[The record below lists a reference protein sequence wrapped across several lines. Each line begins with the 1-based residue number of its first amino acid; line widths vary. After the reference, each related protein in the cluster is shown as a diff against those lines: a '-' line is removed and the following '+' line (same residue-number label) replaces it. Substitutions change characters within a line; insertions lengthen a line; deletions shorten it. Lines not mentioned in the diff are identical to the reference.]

1 MLEKLAKQTA
11 VYGISTI
18 VVRFLSY
25 LLTPYYTRVFGQE
38 TYGVVTDIY
47 ALIPLALTL
56 LTMGM
61 ESSYFRFSAKAE
73 EAGGDVKAAKR
84 RLFATTWGVT
94 SLAAAVFFLA
104 TAFFRDGIAR
114 MMGEAYVAH
123 PEYVVWVGLIIL
135 FDVWACIPFS
145 RLREQGRAM
154 TFVGLKAMNVVLNVA
169 LAFGFGAAGLFAT
182 DFGVGWVFVANL
194 IASVVTWL
202 AILGTA
208 DRTVP
213 KINWAL
219 LAAIFAYSLPLLV
232 GGLAG
237 TANEFIDRQLI
248 KYLVPEGA
256 MAQLG
261 IYGAITKIAV
271 VMMLF
276 YQMYRLAAE
285 PFFLSNFRKS
295 DFVAMNAAAL
305 KYYVMASM
313 LIFLG
318 IALFRDVFAL
328 IVGRSFREGIFILP
342 VVLGANVLTGVW
354 LNLSF
359 WYKREERTSL
369 AIVVT
374 GAGLVAIVAFGFWLI
389 PLWGYYGA
397 AWARLASE
405 TVMVAVSW
413 WLNRR
418 YYPTPYD
425 WRRIG
430 EYVAAALAVFAVCE
444 ALTASA
450 DNMFV
455 SYAFNIVLFAL
466 YAAYLVRRERIGLGG
481 HAKEEISLLRR
492 DAGRVSHAQLFTGL
506 SGSGALALA
515 VAYVQYLCCRHRR
528 DGDSCGECPDCKQ
541 IASLAHPDLH
551 LVFPV
556 NKQGKKSG
564 EVMRSDEFLPL
575 FRTLF
580 DERGGYVSPQ
590 DWYDRLDL
598 GKTLKGMIAA
608 READEIIR
616 KLSFKSFEADYKTML
631 IWLPEAMNERPPTR
645 SSKSS
650 KSLGSGRAF
659 ILVSEQPDR
668 LLPTIISRTQ
678 EAIAAHSSPT
688 YWNVS
693 RRERAFSDPLQARN
707 MARLAGGDLL
717 S

>member
-25 LLTPYYTRVFGQE
+25 LLTPYYTRILGQE
-38 TYGVVTDIY
+38 TYGIVTDIY

-73 EAGGDVKAAKR
+73 EAGGDVRAAKR

-94 SLAAAVFFLA
+94 SLAAV
-104 TAFFRDGIAR
+104 AFFVLVASFRNGVAGL
-114 MMGEAYVAH
+114 MGEAYAAH

-145 RLREQGRAM
+145 RLREQGRALL
-154 TFVGLKAMNVVLNVA
+154 FVGIKALNVVMNVA
-169 LAFGFGAAGLFAT
+169 LAVAFGVAGLFAT
-182 DFGVGWVFVANL
+182 EFGVGWVFVANL

-202 AILGTA
+202 VILATV

-219 LAAIFAYSLPLLV
+219 LAAVFAYSLPLLV

-256 MAQLG
+256 MAQVG

-285 PFFLSNFRKS
+285 PFFLSNFKKS
-295 DFVAMNAAAL
+295 DFVQMNAAAL

-328 IVGRSFREGIFILP
+328 IVGRDFREGIFILP

-359 WYKREERTSL
+359 WYKREEKTSL

-374 GAGLVAIVAFGFWLI
+374 GAGLVSMLVFGFWCI
-389 PLWGYYGA
+389 PVWGYYGA

-405 TVMVAVSW
+405 STMVAVSW

-418 YYPTPYD
+418 FYPTPYD

-444 ALTASA
+444 AVTACGGNKLIA
-450 DNMFV
+450 
-455 SYAFNIVLFAL
+455 YAFNIVLFAA
-466 YAAYLVRRERIGLGG
+466 YALYLVRRERIDV
-481 HAKEEISLLRR
+481 A
-492 DAGRVSHAQLFTGL
+492 
-506 SGSGALALA
+506 ALVKAAL
-515 VAYVQYLCCRHRR
+515 
-528 DGDSCGECPDCKQ
+528 K
-541 IASLAHPDLH
+541 
-551 LVFPV
+551 
-556 NKQGKKSG
+556 
-564 EVMRSDEFLPL
+564 
-575 FRTLF
+575 
-580 DERGGYVSPQ
+580 
-590 DWYDRLDL
+590 
-598 GKTLKGMIAA
+598 
-608 READEIIR
+608 R
-616 KLSFKSFEADYKTML
+616 K
-631 IWLPEAMNERPPTR
+631 
-645 SSKSS
+645 
-650 KSLGSGRAF
+650 
-659 ILVSEQPDR
+659 
-668 LLPTIISRTQ
+668 
-678 EAIAAHSSPT
+678 
-688 YWNVS
+688 
-693 RRERAFSDPLQARN
+693 
-707 MARLAGGDLL
+707 
-717 S
+717 

>member
-25 LLTPYYTRVFGQE
+25 LLTPYYTRIFGQE
-38 TYGVVTDIY
+38 TYGIVTDIY

-73 EAGGDVKAAKR
+73 EAGGDVRAAKR

-94 SLAAAVFFLA
+94 SLAAVVFFVLVA
-104 TAFFRDGIAR
+104 SFRNGVAGL
-114 MMGEAYVAH
+114 MGEAYAAH

-145 RLREQGRAM
+145 RLREQGRALL
-154 TFVGLKAMNVVLNVA
+154 FVGIKALNVVMNVA
-169 LAFGFGAAGLFAT
+169 LAVAFGVAGLFAT
-182 DFGVGWVFVANL
+182 EFGVGWVFVANL

-202 AILGTA
+202 VILATV

-219 LAAIFAYSLPLLV
+219 LAAVFAYSLPLLV

-256 MAQLG
+256 MAQVG

-285 PFFLSNFRKS
+285 PFFLSNFKKS
-295 DFVAMNAAAL
+295 DFVQMNAAAL

-328 IVGRSFREGIFILP
+328 IVGRDFREGIFILP

-359 WYKREERTSL
+359 WYKREEKTSL

-374 GAGLVAIVAFGFWLI
+374 GAGLVSMLVFGFWCI
-389 PLWGYYGA
+389 PVWGYYGA

-405 TVMVAVSW
+405 STMVAVSW

-418 YYPTPYD
+418 FYPTPYD

-444 ALTASA
+444 AVTACGGNTLIA
-450 DNMFV
+450 
-455 SYAFNIVLFAL
+455 YAFNIVLFAA
-466 YAAYLVRRERIGLGG
+466 YALYLVRRERIDV
-481 HAKEEISLLRR
+481 A
-492 DAGRVSHAQLFTGL
+492 
-506 SGSGALALA
+506 ALVKAAL
-515 VAYVQYLCCRHRR
+515 
-528 DGDSCGECPDCKQ
+528 K
-541 IASLAHPDLH
+541 
-551 LVFPV
+551 
-556 NKQGKKSG
+556 
-564 EVMRSDEFLPL
+564 
-575 FRTLF
+575 
-580 DERGGYVSPQ
+580 
-590 DWYDRLDL
+590 
-598 GKTLKGMIAA
+598 
-608 READEIIR
+608 R
-616 KLSFKSFEADYKTML
+616 K
-631 IWLPEAMNERPPTR
+631 
-645 SSKSS
+645 
-650 KSLGSGRAF
+650 
-659 ILVSEQPDR
+659 
-668 LLPTIISRTQ
+668 
-678 EAIAAHSSPT
+678 
-688 YWNVS
+688 
-693 RRERAFSDPLQARN
+693 
-707 MARLAGGDLL
+707 
-717 S
+717 

>member
-25 LLTPYYTRVFGQE
+25 LLTPYYTRIFGQE
-38 TYGVVTDIY
+38 TYGIVTDIY

-73 EAGGDVKAAKR
+73 EAGGDVRAAKR

-94 SLAAAVFFLA
+94 SLAAVVFFVLVA
-104 TAFFRDGIAR
+104 SFRNGVAGL
-114 MMGEAYVAH
+114 MGEAYAAH

-145 RLREQGRAM
+145 RLREQGRALL
-154 TFVGLKAMNVVLNVA
+154 FVGIKALNVVMNVA
-169 LAFGFGAAGLFAT
+169 LAVAFGVAGLFAT
-182 DFGVGWVFVANL
+182 EFGVGWVFVANL

-202 AILGTA
+202 VILATV

-213 KINWAL
+213 KFNWAL
-219 LAAIFAYSLPLLV
+219 LAAVFAYSLPLLV

-256 MAQLG
+256 MAQVG

-285 PFFLSNFRKS
+285 PFFLSNFKKS
-295 DFVAMNAAAL
+295 DFVQMNAAAL

-328 IVGRSFREGIFILP
+328 IVGRDFREGIFILP

-359 WYKREERTSL
+359 WYKREEKTSL

-374 GAGLVAIVAFGFWLI
+374 GAGLVSMLVFGFWCI
-389 PLWGYYGA
+389 PVWGYYGA

-405 TVMVAVSW
+405 STMVAVSW

-418 YYPTPYD
+418 FYPTPYD

-444 ALTASA
+444 AVTACGGNKLIA
-450 DNMFV
+450 
-455 SYAFNIVLFAL
+455 YAFNIVLFAA
-466 YAAYLVRRERIGLGG
+466 YALYLVRRERIDV
-481 HAKEEISLLRR
+481 A
-492 DAGRVSHAQLFTGL
+492 
-506 SGSGALALA
+506 ALVKAAL
-515 VAYVQYLCCRHRR
+515 
-528 DGDSCGECPDCKQ
+528 K
-541 IASLAHPDLH
+541 
-551 LVFPV
+551 
-556 NKQGKKSG
+556 
-564 EVMRSDEFLPL
+564 
-575 FRTLF
+575 
-580 DERGGYVSPQ
+580 
-590 DWYDRLDL
+590 
-598 GKTLKGMIAA
+598 
-608 READEIIR
+608 R
-616 KLSFKSFEADYKTML
+616 K
-631 IWLPEAMNERPPTR
+631 
-645 SSKSS
+645 
-650 KSLGSGRAF
+650 
-659 ILVSEQPDR
+659 
-668 LLPTIISRTQ
+668 
-678 EAIAAHSSPT
+678 
-688 YWNVS
+688 
-693 RRERAFSDPLQARN
+693 
-707 MARLAGGDLL
+707 
-717 S
+717 

>member
-25 LLTPYYTRVFGQE
+25 LLTPYYTRIFGQE
-38 TYGVVTDIY
+38 TYGIVTDIY

-73 EAGGDVKAAKR
+73 EAGGDVRAAKR

-94 SLAAAVFFLA
+94 SLAAVVFFVLVA
-104 TAFFRDGIAR
+104 SFRNGVAGL
-114 MMGEAYVAH
+114 MGEAYAAH

-145 RLREQGRAM
+145 RLREQGRALL
-154 TFVGLKAMNVVLNVA
+154 FVGIKALNVVMNVA
-169 LAFGFGAAGLFAT
+169 LAVAFGVAGLFAT
-182 DFGVGWVFVANL
+182 EFGVGWVFVANL

-202 AILGTA
+202 VILATV

-219 LAAIFAYSLPLLV
+219 LAAVFAYSLPLLV

-256 MAQLG
+256 MAQVG

-285 PFFLSNFRKS
+285 PFFLSNFKKS
-295 DFVAMNAAAL
+295 DFVQMNAAAL

-328 IVGRSFREGIFILP
+328 IVGRDFREGIFILP

-359 WYKREERTSL
+359 WYKREEKTSL

-374 GAGLVAIVAFGFWLI
+374 GAGLVSMLVFGFWCI
-389 PLWGYYGA
+389 PVWGYYGA

-405 TVMVAVSW
+405 STMVAVSW

-418 YYPTPYD
+418 FYLTPYD

-444 ALTASA
+444 AVTACGGNKLIA
-450 DNMFV
+450 
-455 SYAFNIVLFAL
+455 YAFNIVLFAA
-466 YAAYLVRRERIGLGG
+466 YALYLVRRERIDV
-481 HAKEEISLLRR
+481 A
-492 DAGRVSHAQLFTGL
+492 
-506 SGSGALALA
+506 ALVKAAL
-515 VAYVQYLCCRHRR
+515 
-528 DGDSCGECPDCKQ
+528 K
-541 IASLAHPDLH
+541 
-551 LVFPV
+551 
-556 NKQGKKSG
+556 
-564 EVMRSDEFLPL
+564 
-575 FRTLF
+575 
-580 DERGGYVSPQ
+580 
-590 DWYDRLDL
+590 
-598 GKTLKGMIAA
+598 
-608 READEIIR
+608 R
-616 KLSFKSFEADYKTML
+616 K
-631 IWLPEAMNERPPTR
+631 
-645 SSKSS
+645 
-650 KSLGSGRAF
+650 
-659 ILVSEQPDR
+659 
-668 LLPTIISRTQ
+668 
-678 EAIAAHSSPT
+678 
-688 YWNVS
+688 
-693 RRERAFSDPLQARN
+693 
-707 MARLAGGDLL
+707 
-717 S
+717 

>member
-295 DFVAMNAAAL
+295 DFDGQRRALLALVPEREVEPHARQHVGPEHHRKDEDTLAETAPHDQRKHVA
-305 KYYVMASM
+305 
-313 LIFLG
+313 
-318 IALFRDVFAL
+318 
-328 IVGRSFREGIFILP
+328 EQ
-342 VVLGANVLTGVW
+342 
-354 LNLSF
+354 
-359 WYKREERTSL
+359 
-369 AIVVT
+369 
-374 GAGLVAIVAFGFWLI
+374 
-389 PLWGYYGA
+389 
-397 AWARLASE
+397 
-405 TVMVAVSW
+405 
-413 WLNRR
+413 
-418 YYPTPYD
+418 
-425 WRRIG
+425 
-430 EYVAAALAVFAVCE
+430 
-444 ALTASA
+444 
-450 DNMFV
+450 
-455 SYAFNIVLFAL
+455 
-466 YAAYLVRRERIGLGG
+466 
-481 HAKEEISLLRR
+481 R
-492 DAGRVSHAQLFTGL
+492 DAEENQHRGHDVVFQRRGVHRHEVRFPASRSGTSARSARRWPSSSRVRDWSPSSL
-506 SGSGALALA
+506 SGSGSS
-515 VAYVQYLCCRHRR
+515 R
-528 DGDSCGECPDCKQ
+528 CGATTGP
-541 IASLAHPDLH
+541 
-551 LVFPV
+551 
-556 NKQGKKSG
+556 
-564 EVMRSDEFLPL
+564 R
-575 FRTLF
+575 
-580 DERGGYVSPQ
+580 
-590 DWYDRLDL
+590 
-598 GKTLKGMIAA
+598 
-608 READEIIR
+608 
-616 KLSFKSFEADYKTML
+616 
-631 IWLPEAMNERPPTR
+631 
-645 SSKSS
+645 
-650 KSLGSGRAF
+650 GRA
-659 ILVSEQPDR
+659 
-668 LLPTIISRTQ
+668 
-678 EAIAAHSSPT
+678 
-688 YWNVS
+688 W
-693 RRERAFSDPLQARN
+693 RAKR
-707 MARLAGGDLL
+707 
-717 S
+717 

>member
-25 LLTPYYTRVFGQE
+25 LLTPYYTRIFGQE
-38 TYGVVTDIY
+38 TYGIVTDIY

-73 EAGGDVKAAKR
+73 EAGGDVRAAKR

-94 SLAAAVFFLA
+94 SLAAVVFFVLVA
-104 TAFFRDGIAR
+104 SFRNGVAGL
-114 MMGEAYVAH
+114 MGEAYAAH

-145 RLREQGRAM
+145 RLREQGRALL
-154 TFVGLKAMNVVLNVA
+154 FVGIKALNVVMNVA
-169 LAFGFGAAGLFAT
+169 LAVAFGVAGLFAT
-182 DFGVGWVFVANL
+182 EFGVGWVFVANL

-202 AILGTA
+202 VILATV

-219 LAAIFAYSLPLLV
+219 LAAVFAYSLPLLV

-256 MAQLG
+256 MAQVG

-285 PFFLSNFRKS
+285 PFFLSNFKKS
-295 DFVAMNAAAL
+295 DFVQMNAAAL

-328 IVGRSFREGIFILP
+328 IVGRDFREGIFILP

-359 WYKREERTSL
+359 WYKREEKTSL

-374 GAGLVAIVAFGFWLI
+374 GAGLVSMLVFGFWCI
-389 PLWGYYGA
+389 PVWGYYGA
-397 AWARLASE
+397 AWARLASAS
-405 TVMVAVSW
+405 TMVAVSW

-418 YYPTPYD
+418 FYPTPYD

-444 ALTASA
+444 AVTACGGNKLIA
-450 DNMFV
+450 
-455 SYAFNIVLFAL
+455 YAFNIVLFAA
-466 YAAYLVRRERIGLGG
+466 YALYLVRRERIDV
-481 HAKEEISLLRR
+481 A
-492 DAGRVSHAQLFTGL
+492 
-506 SGSGALALA
+506 ALVKAAL
-515 VAYVQYLCCRHRR
+515 
-528 DGDSCGECPDCKQ
+528 K
-541 IASLAHPDLH
+541 
-551 LVFPV
+551 
-556 NKQGKKSG
+556 
-564 EVMRSDEFLPL
+564 
-575 FRTLF
+575 
-580 DERGGYVSPQ
+580 
-590 DWYDRLDL
+590 
-598 GKTLKGMIAA
+598 
-608 READEIIR
+608 R
-616 KLSFKSFEADYKTML
+616 K
-631 IWLPEAMNERPPTR
+631 
-645 SSKSS
+645 
-650 KSLGSGRAF
+650 
-659 ILVSEQPDR
+659 
-668 LLPTIISRTQ
+668 
-678 EAIAAHSSPT
+678 
-688 YWNVS
+688 
-693 RRERAFSDPLQARN
+693 
-707 MARLAGGDLL
+707 
-717 S
+717 

>member
-25 LLTPYYTRVFGQE
+25 LLTPYYTRIFGQE
-38 TYGVVTDIY
+38 TYGIVTDIY

-73 EAGGDVKAAKR
+73 EAGGDVRAAKR

-94 SLAAAVFFLA
+94 SLAAVVFFVLVA
-104 TAFFRDGIAR
+104 SFRNGVAGL
-114 MMGEAYVAH
+114 MGEAYAAH

-145 RLREQGRAM
+145 RLREQGRALL
-154 TFVGLKAMNVVLNVA
+154 FVGIKALNVVMNVA
-169 LAFGFGAAGLFAT
+169 LAVAFGVAGLFAT
-182 DFGVGWVFVANL
+182 EFGVGWVFVANL

-202 AILGTA
+202 VILATV

-219 LAAIFAYSLPLLV
+219 LAAVFAYSLPLLV

-256 MAQLG
+256 MAQVG

-285 PFFLSNFRKS
+285 PFFLSNFKKS
-295 DFVAMNAAAL
+295 DFVQMNAAAL

-328 IVGRSFREGIFILP
+328 IVGRDFREGIFILP

-359 WYKREERTSL
+359 WYKREEKTSL

-374 GAGLVAIVAFGFWLI
+374 GAGLVSMLVVGFWCI
-389 PLWGYYGA
+389 PVWGYYGA

-405 TVMVAVSW
+405 STMVAVSW

-418 YYPTPYD
+418 FYPTPYD

-444 ALTASA
+444 AVTACGGNKLIA
-450 DNMFV
+450 
-455 SYAFNIVLFAL
+455 YAFNIVLFAA
-466 YAAYLVRRERIGLGG
+466 YALYLVRRERIDV
-481 HAKEEISLLRR
+481 A
-492 DAGRVSHAQLFTGL
+492 
-506 SGSGALALA
+506 ALVKAAL
-515 VAYVQYLCCRHRR
+515 
-528 DGDSCGECPDCKQ
+528 K
-541 IASLAHPDLH
+541 
-551 LVFPV
+551 
-556 NKQGKKSG
+556 
-564 EVMRSDEFLPL
+564 
-575 FRTLF
+575 
-580 DERGGYVSPQ
+580 
-590 DWYDRLDL
+590 
-598 GKTLKGMIAA
+598 
-608 READEIIR
+608 R
-616 KLSFKSFEADYKTML
+616 K
-631 IWLPEAMNERPPTR
+631 
-645 SSKSS
+645 
-650 KSLGSGRAF
+650 
-659 ILVSEQPDR
+659 
-668 LLPTIISRTQ
+668 
-678 EAIAAHSSPT
+678 
-688 YWNVS
+688 
-693 RRERAFSDPLQARN
+693 
-707 MARLAGGDLL
+707 
-717 S
+717 

>member
-25 LLTPYYTRVFGQE
+25 LLTPYYTRIFGQE
-38 TYGVVTDIY
+38 TYGIVTDIY

-73 EAGGDVKAAKR
+73 EAGGDVRAAKR

-94 SLAAAVFFLA
+94 SLAAVVFFVLVA
-104 TAFFRDGIAR
+104 SFRNGVAGL
-114 MMGEAYVAH
+114 MGEAYAAH

-145 RLREQGRAM
+145 RLREQGRPRLCD
-154 TFVGLKAMNVVLNVA
+154 GLTARPVVMNVA
-169 LAFGFGAAGLFAT
+169 LAVAFGVAGLFAT
-182 DFGVGWVFVANL
+182 EFGVGWVFVANL

-202 AILGTA
+202 VILATV

-219 LAAIFAYSLPLLV
+219 LAAVFAYSLPLLV

-256 MAQLG
+256 MAQVG

-285 PFFLSNFRKS
+285 PFFLSNFKKS
-295 DFVAMNAAAL
+295 DFVQMNAAAL

-328 IVGRSFREGIFILP
+328 IVGRDFREGIFILP

-359 WYKREERTSL
+359 WYKREEKTSL

-374 GAGLVAIVAFGFWLI
+374 GAGLVSMLVFGFWCI
-389 PLWGYYGA
+389 PVWGYYGA

-405 TVMVAVSW
+405 STMVAVSW

-418 YYPTPYD
+418 FYPTPYD

-444 ALTASA
+444 AVTACG
-450 DNMFV
+450 DNKLIA
-455 SYAFNIVLFAL
+455 YAFNIVLFAA
-466 YAAYLVRRERIGLGG
+466 YALYLVRRERIDV
-481 HAKEEISLLRR
+481 A
-492 DAGRVSHAQLFTGL
+492 
-506 SGSGALALA
+506 ALVKAAL
-515 VAYVQYLCCRHRR
+515 
-528 DGDSCGECPDCKQ
+528 K
-541 IASLAHPDLH
+541 
-551 LVFPV
+551 
-556 NKQGKKSG
+556 
-564 EVMRSDEFLPL
+564 
-575 FRTLF
+575 
-580 DERGGYVSPQ
+580 
-590 DWYDRLDL
+590 
-598 GKTLKGMIAA
+598 
-608 READEIIR
+608 R
-616 KLSFKSFEADYKTML
+616 K
-631 IWLPEAMNERPPTR
+631 
-645 SSKSS
+645 
-650 KSLGSGRAF
+650 
-659 ILVSEQPDR
+659 
-668 LLPTIISRTQ
+668 
-678 EAIAAHSSPT
+678 
-688 YWNVS
+688 
-693 RRERAFSDPLQARN
+693 
-707 MARLAGGDLL
+707 
-717 S
+717 

>member
-25 LLTPYYTRVFGQE
+25 LITPYYTRIFGQE
-38 TYGVVTDIY
+38 TYGIVTDIY

-73 EAGGDVKAAKR
+73 EAGGDVRAAKR

-94 SLAAAVFFLA
+94 SLAAVVFFVLVA
-104 TAFFRDGIAR
+104 SFRNGVAGL
-114 MMGEAYVAH
+114 MGEAYAAH

-145 RLREQGRAM
+145 RLREQGRALL
-154 TFVGLKAMNVVLNVA
+154 FVGIKALNVVMNVA
-169 LAFGFGAAGLFAT
+169 LAVAFGVAGLFAT
-182 DFGVGWVFVANL
+182 EFGVGWVFVANL

-202 AILGTA
+202 VILATV

-219 LAAIFAYSLPLLV
+219 LAAVFAYSLPLLV

-256 MAQLG
+256 MAQVG

-285 PFFLSNFRKS
+285 PFFLSNFKKS
-295 DFVAMNAAAL
+295 DFVQMNAAAL

-328 IVGRSFREGIFILP
+328 IVGRDFREGIFILP

-359 WYKREERTSL
+359 WYKREEKTSL

-374 GAGLVAIVAFGFWLI
+374 GAGLVSMLVFGFWCI
-389 PLWGYYGA
+389 PVWGYYGA

-405 TVMVAVSW
+405 STMVAVSW

-418 YYPTPYD
+418 FYPTPYD

-444 ALTASA
+444 AVTACGGNKLIA
-450 DNMFV
+450 
-455 SYAFNIVLFAL
+455 YAFNIVLFAA
-466 YAAYLVRRERIGLGG
+466 YALYLVRRERIDV
-481 HAKEEISLLRR
+481 A
-492 DAGRVSHAQLFTGL
+492 
-506 SGSGALALA
+506 ALVKAAL
-515 VAYVQYLCCRHRR
+515 
-528 DGDSCGECPDCKQ
+528 K
-541 IASLAHPDLH
+541 
-551 LVFPV
+551 
-556 NKQGKKSG
+556 
-564 EVMRSDEFLPL
+564 
-575 FRTLF
+575 
-580 DERGGYVSPQ
+580 
-590 DWYDRLDL
+590 
-598 GKTLKGMIAA
+598 
-608 READEIIR
+608 R
-616 KLSFKSFEADYKTML
+616 K
-631 IWLPEAMNERPPTR
+631 
-645 SSKSS
+645 
-650 KSLGSGRAF
+650 
-659 ILVSEQPDR
+659 
-668 LLPTIISRTQ
+668 
-678 EAIAAHSSPT
+678 
-688 YWNVS
+688 
-693 RRERAFSDPLQARN
+693 
-707 MARLAGGDLL
+707 
-717 S
+717 

>member
-25 LLTPYYTRVFGQE
+25 LLTPYYTRIFGQE
-38 TYGVVTDIY
+38 TYGIVTDIY

-73 EAGGDVKAAKR
+73 EAGGDVRAAKR
-84 RLFATTWGVT
+84 RLFSTTWGVT
-94 SLAAAVFFLA
+94 SLAAVVLFVLVAS
-104 TAFFRDGIAR
+104 FRNGVAGL
-114 MMGEAYVAH
+114 MGEAYAAH

-145 RLREQGRAM
+145 RLREQGRALL
-154 TFVGLKAMNVVLNVA
+154 FVGIKALNVVMNVA
-169 LAFGFGAAGLFAT
+169 LAVAFGVAGLFAT
-182 DFGVGWVFVANL
+182 EFGVGWVFVANL

-202 AILGTA
+202 VILATV

-219 LAAIFAYSLPLLV
+219 LAAVFAYSLPLLV

-256 MAQLG
+256 MAQVG

-285 PFFLSNFRKS
+285 PFFLSNFKKS
-295 DFVAMNAAAL
+295 DFVQMNAAAL

-328 IVGRSFREGIFILP
+328 IVGRDFREGIFILP

-359 WYKREERTSL
+359 WYKREEKTSL

-374 GAGLVAIVAFGFWLI
+374 GAGLVSMLVFGFWCI
-389 PLWGYYGA
+389 PVWGYYGA

-405 TVMVAVSW
+405 STMVAVSW

-418 YYPTPYD
+418 FYPTPYD

-444 ALTASA
+444 AVTACGGNKLIA
-450 DNMFV
+450 
-455 SYAFNIVLFAL
+455 YAFNIVLFAA
-466 YAAYLVRRERIGLGG
+466 YALYLVRRERIDV
-481 HAKEEISLLRR
+481 A
-492 DAGRVSHAQLFTGL
+492 
-506 SGSGALALA
+506 ALVKAAL
-515 VAYVQYLCCRHRR
+515 
-528 DGDSCGECPDCKQ
+528 K
-541 IASLAHPDLH
+541 
-551 LVFPV
+551 
-556 NKQGKKSG
+556 
-564 EVMRSDEFLPL
+564 
-575 FRTLF
+575 
-580 DERGGYVSPQ
+580 
-590 DWYDRLDL
+590 
-598 GKTLKGMIAA
+598 
-608 READEIIR
+608 R
-616 KLSFKSFEADYKTML
+616 K
-631 IWLPEAMNERPPTR
+631 
-645 SSKSS
+645 
-650 KSLGSGRAF
+650 
-659 ILVSEQPDR
+659 
-668 LLPTIISRTQ
+668 
-678 EAIAAHSSPT
+678 
-688 YWNVS
+688 
-693 RRERAFSDPLQARN
+693 
-707 MARLAGGDLL
+707 
-717 S
+717 

>member
-25 LLTPYYTRVFGQE
+25 LLTPYYTRIFGQE
-38 TYGVVTDIY
+38 TYGIVTDIY

-73 EAGGDVKAAKR
+73 EAGGDVRAAKR

-94 SLAAAVFFLA
+94 SLAAVVFFVLVA
-104 TAFFRDGIAR
+104 SFRNGVAGL
-114 MMGEAYVAH
+114 MGEAYAAH

-145 RLREQGRAM
+145 RLREQGRALL
-154 TFVGLKAMNVVLNVA
+154 FVGIKALNVVMNVA
-169 LAFGFGAAGLFAT
+169 LAVAFGVAGLFAT
-182 DFGVGWVFVANL
+182 EFGVGWVFVANL

-202 AILGTA
+202 VILATV

-219 LAAIFAYSLPLLV
+219 LAAVFAYSLPLLV

-256 MAQLG
+256 MAQVG

-285 PFFLSNFRKS
+285 PFFLSNFKKS
-295 DFVAMNAAAL
+295 DFVQMNAAAL

-318 IALFRDVFAL
+318 IALFRDLFAL
-328 IVGRSFREGIFILP
+328 IVGRDFREGIFILP

-359 WYKREERTSL
+359 WYKREEKTSL

-374 GAGLVAIVAFGFWLI
+374 GAGLVSMLVFGFWCI
-389 PLWGYYGA
+389 PVWGYYGA

-405 TVMVAVSW
+405 STMVAVSW

-418 YYPTPYD
+418 FYPTPYD

-444 ALTASA
+444 AVTACGGNKLIA
-450 DNMFV
+450 
-455 SYAFNIVLFAL
+455 YAFNIVLFAA
-466 YAAYLVRRERIGLGG
+466 YALYLVRRERIDV
-481 HAKEEISLLRR
+481 A
-492 DAGRVSHAQLFTGL
+492 
-506 SGSGALALA
+506 ALVKAAL
-515 VAYVQYLCCRHRR
+515 
-528 DGDSCGECPDCKQ
+528 K
-541 IASLAHPDLH
+541 
-551 LVFPV
+551 
-556 NKQGKKSG
+556 
-564 EVMRSDEFLPL
+564 
-575 FRTLF
+575 
-580 DERGGYVSPQ
+580 
-590 DWYDRLDL
+590 
-598 GKTLKGMIAA
+598 
-608 READEIIR
+608 R
-616 KLSFKSFEADYKTML
+616 K
-631 IWLPEAMNERPPTR
+631 
-645 SSKSS
+645 
-650 KSLGSGRAF
+650 
-659 ILVSEQPDR
+659 
-668 LLPTIISRTQ
+668 
-678 EAIAAHSSPT
+678 
-688 YWNVS
+688 
-693 RRERAFSDPLQARN
+693 
-707 MARLAGGDLL
+707 
-717 S
+717 